1 MLNILL
7 VVHIVVAILLIVVI
21 LLQKNSADA
30 LAGLAGGNNMGVVS
44 ARSAANFM
52 TRMTV
57 ILAIA
62 FMVNSLILANLS
74 NKSASTKDTDLT
86 DTLEK
91 RTATKEDV
99 SKKAPLAE

>member
-7 VVHIVVAILLIVVI
+7 VVHIVVAVLLIVVI
-21 LLQKNSADA
+21 LLQRSSTDA
-30 LAGLAGGNNMGVVS
+30 LAGLGGGNNMGVVT

-52 TRMTV
+52 SRMTV

-74 NKSASTKDTDLT
+74 NKSAKPKDAGLT
-86 DTLEK
+86 ESLKEVD
-91 RTATKEDV
+91 ATHEA
-99 SKKAPLAE
+99 KKLPVAE

>member
-7 VVHIVVAILLIVVI
+7 VVHVVIAVLLISVI

-30 LAGLAGGNNMGVVS
+30 LAGLGGGNNMGVVS
-44 ARSAANFM
+44 ARGAANFM

-62 FMVNSLILANLS
+62 FMVNSLVLANLS
-74 NKSASTKDTDLT
+74 NKSAEHKDNKGLS
-86 DTLEK
+86 EK
-91 RTATKEDV
+91 LQED
-99 SKKAPLAE
+99 SKKVPMAE